1 MNSPEAKKMTLRADH
16 VAGAAF
22 VAFGGAIIALSG
34 DLPVGALS
42 MPGAGFLPMIV
53 ATLTIVFGLA
63 LVLRAST
70 ESPPFAELDWADGKH
85 ALMVTAITAAGILLY
100 ERLGFIATM
109 LLTLMAL
116 LTIVERRNPLRAAVF
131 CVLIV
136 GITYASFVYG
146 LKTPLPE
153 FGF

>member
-1 MNSPEAKKMTLRADH
+1 MSGTEAKKMTLRADH

-42 MPGAGFLPMIV
+42 MPGAGFLPRIV

-63 LVLRAST
+63 LVLRASA

-85 ALMVTAITAAGILLY
+85 ALMVTAITGGGILFY
-100 ERLGFIATM
+100 ERLGFIVTM

-116 LTIVERRNPLRAAVF
+116 LTIVERRNPLRAAIF
-131 CVLIV
+131 CAAIV
-136 GITYASFVYG
+136 TVTYASFVYG

>member
-1 MNSPEAKKMTLRADH
+1 MSGTEANKMMLRADH

-42 MPGAGFLPMIV
+42 MPGAGFLPRIV

-63 LVLRAST
+63 LILRANA
-70 ESPPFAELDWADGKH
+70 ESPPFAEVDWADGKH

-100 ERLGFIATM
+100 ERLGFIVTM
-109 LLTLMAL
+109 LLMLMAL
-116 LTIVERRNPLRAAVF
+116 LTIVERRNPLRAAIF
-131 CVLIV
+131 CAAVV
-136 GITYASFVYG
+136 TITYASFVYG
-146 LKTPLPE
+146 LKAPLPE